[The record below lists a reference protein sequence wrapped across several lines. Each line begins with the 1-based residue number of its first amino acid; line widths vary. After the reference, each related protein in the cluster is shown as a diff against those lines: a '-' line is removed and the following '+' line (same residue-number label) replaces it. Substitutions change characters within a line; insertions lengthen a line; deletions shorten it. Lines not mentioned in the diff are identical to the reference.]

1 MKKRVLRV
9 ILFSLISLL
18 LLTSMLITAMLGNV
32 KAEYFKSLSTSLDF
46 EITADLPL
54 RYKIK
59 DDNNT
64 SGTVGVY
71 TDSKSI
77 SQVIK
82 LGTTVTAANAIY
94 EIEFPLSETGL
105 HAVDFTVEFSKSGT
119 TGDFFVAKTALASG
133 YVKSLNNPVGC
144 KFYSRSDFTNTYT
157 RLIDD
162 EEGAQKSTGEIHA
175 RQMYNKTRTYNV
187 NNNFQWKTLA
197 PSRAEDVTLS
207 VNATTKKV
215 YLCWDL
221 RGLASGTYTL
231 NLRNIKVTKI
241 NTPDGPYMDFAN
253 IYYTNNALFPT
264 AATKPSST
272 AGAPIAKTGNPQRVT
287 VQTSH
292 AVSGKNEAGKTRQSM
307 ARGTYVTEATYD
319 SMTMQAE
326 KLAFGYE
333 NGNIIDRDY
342 VESGGFSD
350 WDAYSNII
358 SFGIPIKNVKR
369 ETTYKL
375 SFDLSIARQG
385 GDSKYHVSGSGTDV
399 ENLSDEGNAT
409 YAAHDKIFSDNTSM
423 FQCYLYRGGKNRF
436 DTGSPNLHP
445 KALTKSVTYNVK
457 GAVDKE
463 YGRGQVVLNDKG
475 LYRTATEP
483 SVQSDNFKGQA
494 LFDLN
499 AAHRA
504 SETNAALR
512 WNRSKVTEYNGENI
526 IYWQKYSNLTTSF
539 NIDSGWTSED
549 EMKNLALVWAI
560 DAFEAKSWYR
570 IKMEN
575 VRIEEVVQYGSA
587 VTELQ
592 FNGTKS
598 AFNNDSFKGS
608 NGTGQNY
615 TSVHITSADP
625 VAVAAYNM
633 YGPEFVYASNEN
645 TFSTSPTR
653 TITVKGTA
661 ACYDSD
667 KKGIEK
673 YVWSADGGETWYD
686 VASATMSTA
695 TNAQLRLLE
704 DKAENSMKNVTPNVP
719 ALGDSQPVWDS
730 NKKCEWADF
739 RGCGTNSVFTITAD
753 IRGTPYEFKNRINI
767 IFAAVP
773 ASNTDLRCEIL
784 IVKNYNDLDHYVSQV
799 DSVVSDITVLET
811 PTNLQI
817 TRDLNNNDNYTD
829 DNVFKRSFTP
839 FVGVRQNSVTYS
851 VDDLGVYFY
860 RVENTLFDNYDRLHV
875 MCSDI
880 PIKTTLTLKGVVI
893 IHGGV
898 SEYAYSVDGGNTWN
912 SISHSNMVDLAYSSG
927 SNTHDHEKLLYKWLT
942 TDSSNYQSG
951 YMLGKADSNGDFK
964 SSPLSIDLSEY
975 VGKVLDIV
983 VAAKG
988 TRGRY
993 CPIAKIDNV
1002 AVYGDPTKPAGE
1014 LGAGPGPFYSRYYKI
1029 TVGDTL
1035 ISPTTNALDGTYL
1048 NGRSSWN
1055 IGFDHRSYT
1064 PYEPY
1069 NVDYMNVRKVT
1080 QASNAIAAG
1089 GTVTID
1095 GYINCYSGVKE
1106 YRYTLDDGNSW
1117 TVINQTVPAH
1127 TENSFVGAKFVDAT
1141 FTIANDGGNS
1151 NFCTNAGYG
1160 GTPITVTLPSGVT
1173 GNKDLRVVAESN
1185 AGYIYPVL
1193 NIPLS
1198 IT

>member
-1 MKKRVLRV
+1 MKRVLRV

-18 LLTSMLITAMLGNV
+18 LLTSMLITAMFGSV
-32 KAEYFKSLSTSLDF
+32 KAEYLKSFSTSLDF
-46 EITADLPL
+46 EVTQDLSL
-54 RYKIK
+54 RCKIK
-59 DDNNT
+59 DENNT
-64 SGTVGVY
+64 AGKIYSY
-71 TDSKSI
+71 SDSKNI

-94 EIEFPLSETGL
+94 EIEFPLNETGL

-144 KFYSRSDFTNTYT
+144 KFYSRSDFTSTYT
-157 RLIDD
+157 RLIYDN
-162 EEGAQKSTGEIHA
+162 EGAQNSTGEIHA
-175 RQMYNKTRTYNV
+175 RQPYNQTRTYTV

-221 RGLASGTYTL
+221 RGLAAGTYTL

-264 AATKPSST
+264 AAAAHSS
-272 AGAPIAKTGNPQRVT
+272 GGSYVAKTGNPQRVT

-342 VESGGFSD
+342 VESGGFEN
-350 WDAYSNII
+350 WDAYSNLI
-358 SFGIPIKNVKR
+358 SFGIPIKNVKL

-385 GDSKYHVSGSGTDV
+385 GDSTYFESGTGTDV
-399 ENLSDEGNAT
+399 ENLTNEGNAT
-409 YAAHDKIFSDNTSM
+409 YAAHNKIFADNTSM
-423 FQCYLYRGGKNRF
+423 FQCYLYRGGRNKYTAS
-436 DTGSPNLHP
+436 DNLVS
-445 KALTKSVTYNVK
+445 AARTQSVTYNVL

-483 SVQSDNFKGQA
+483 SVQSDNFKGQS

-504 SETNAALR
+504 SETNAALY

-539 NIDSGWTSED
+539 NIDSGWTNESEL
-549 EMKNLALVWAI
+549 KNLALVWVI
-560 DAFEAKSWYR
+560 DAFEPKSWYR

-575 VRIEEVVQYGSA
+575 VRIEEVVKYGSA

-598 AFNNDSFKGS
+598 AFNNDNFKGS

-615 TSVHITSADP
+615 TSVNSNSSI
-625 VAVAAYNM
+625 AVAAYNM
-633 YGPEFVYASNEN
+633 YGPEFVYASNVGVN

-661 ACYDSD
+661 ACYDSG
-667 KKGIEK
+667 KKGIAK

-686 VASATMSTA
+686 VASATMSAA
-695 TNAQLRLLE
+695 TDAQLRLLE
-704 DKAENSMKNVTPNVP
+704 DKAENSMANGTPKVSK
-719 ALGDSQPVWDS
+719 LGTSQPAWKT
-730 NKKCEWADF
+730 NKKCEWANF
-739 RGCGTNSVFTITAD
+739 SGCGTNSVFTITAD

-773 ASNTDLRCEIL
+773 ASNTNLRCEIL
-784 IVKNYNDLDHYVSQV
+784 IVKNYNDLDHYVSQI
-799 DSVVSDITVLET
+799 DSVSSDIKATAT

-839 FVGVRQNSVTYS
+839 FVGVRQNSATYS

-860 RVENTLFDNYDRLHV
+860 RVGNTLFDNYDRLHV

-880 PIKTTLTLKGVVI
+880 PIKTTLTLKGVAV

-898 SEYAYSVDGGNTWN
+898 SEYAYSVDGGNTWK

-927 SNTHDHEKLLYKWLT
+927 SNTYDHEKLVYKWLT
-942 TDSSNYQSG
+942 TSGNNYQSA
-951 YMLGKADSNGDFK
+951 YMLGKAESDGDFK
-964 SSPLSIDLSEY
+964 SSPLAIDLSDY
-975 VGKVLDIV
+975 VGEVIDVI

-988 TRGRY
+988 RRGRY
-993 CPIAKIDNV
+993 CPVARIDNV
-1002 AVYGDPTKPAGE
+1002 AVYGDPSKAPGTK
-1014 LGAGPGPFYSRYYKI
+1014 GAGPGPFYTRHYSVKVGTTSI
-1029 TVGDTL
+1029 T
-1035 ISPTTNALDGTYL
+1035 PTTNALDGTSL
-1048 NGRSSWN
+1048 NYTTVWN
-1055 IGFDHRSYT
+1055 IGYDKSAYAS
-1064 PYEPY
+1064 YEPY
-1069 NVDYMNVRKVT
+1069 NVNYMNARSFT
-1080 QASNAIAAG
+1080 AANNAIAAG

-1106 YRYTLDDGNSW
+1106 YRYTLDGGKEW
-1117 TVINQTVPAH
+1117 RVINQTVPSH
-1127 TENSFVGAKFVDAT
+1127 NTNSFIGGKFVDVT
-1141 FTIANDGGNS
+1141 FTIANDGANS
-1151 NFCTNAGYG
+1151 NFCTYTGYN

-1173 GNKDLRVVAESN
+1173 GNKDLLVVAESN
-1185 AGYIYPVL
+1185 AGYIYPIL

>member
-46 EITADLPL
+46 EITEDLPL

-82 LGTTVTAANAIY
+82 LGATVTAANAIY

-157 RLIDD
+157 RLIYDN
-162 EEGAQKSTGEIHA
+162 EGAQNATGEIHA
-175 RQMYNKTRTYNV
+175 RQPYNQTRTYNV

-197 PSRAEDVTLS
+197 PSRSENVTLS

-221 RGLASGTYTL
+221 RGLSTAGTYTL
-231 NLRNIKVTKI
+231 KLSNIKVTKV

-253 IYYTNNALFPT
+253 MYYTNNALFPT
-264 AATKPSST
+264 ASAAHSSGGT
-272 AGAPIAKTGNPQRVT
+272 YVKKTGNPQRVT
-287 VQTSH
+287 VQTQLS
-292 AVSGKNEAGKTRQSM
+292 VSGKNEAGKTRQSM

-319 SMTMQAE
+319 CMTMQAE

-333 NGNIIDRDY
+333 NGEIITKQHMEDNH
-342 VESGGFSD
+342 SD
-350 WDAYSNII
+350 LTASAYSNIL
-358 SFGIPIKNVKR
+358 SFGIPIKNVKL

-385 GDSKYHVSGSGTDV
+385 GDSAYFQSGSGTDV

-409 YAAHDKIFSDNTSM
+409 YAPHADVLTASNEHFE
-423 FQCYLYRGGKNRF
+423 CYLYRGGANRF
-436 DTGSPNLHP
+436 AADGSNLVSQ
-445 KALTKSVTYNVK
+445 ARTKSVTYNIS
-457 GAVDKE
+457 GATDKE

-475 LYRTATEP
+475 LYRRTGAEP
-483 SVQSDNFKGQA
+483 AVQSDTFKGQA
-494 LFDLN
+494 LISLN
-499 AAHRA
+499 DAHKSTMSAAD
-504 SETNAALR
+504 ALLH
-512 WNRSKVTEYNGENI
+512 WNKSNVTEYNGENTI
-526 IYWQKYSNLTTSF
+526 NWVKYSNLTTSF
-539 NIDSGWTSED
+539 NLDEDWNSES
-549 EMKNLALVWAI
+549 ELKNLALVWAI
-560 DAFEAKSWYR
+560 DCLDAKSWYR

-575 VRIEEVVQYGSA
+575 VRIEEVIQYGSA
-587 VTELQ
+587 VTEVY
-592 FNGTKS
+592 FNGSKS
-598 AFNNDSFKGS
+598 SFSNDKFKGS
-608 NGTGQNY
+608 NGTGQNFTTLQNN
-615 TSVHITSADP
+615 TSIAL
-625 VAVAAYNM
+625 AAYNV
-633 YGPEFVYASNEN
+633 YGPEFNANGLNFSASPN
-645 TFSTSPTR
+645 TR
-653 TITVKGTA
+653 KIRVKGTA
-661 ACYDSD
+661 ACYDSA

-686 VASATMSTA
+686 VESQTLSDA

-704 DKAENSMKNVTPNVP
+704 DKAENSMASGKAKVS
-719 ALGDSQPVWDS
+719 ALGTSQPVWDS
-730 NKKCEWADF
+730 NKKCEYADF
-739 RGCGTNSVFTITAD
+739 RGCGKNSVFDITAD
-753 IRGTPYEFKNRINI
+753 ITGTPYEFKNRVNI
-767 IFAAVP
+767 IFAMVP

-784 IVKNYNDLDHYVSQV
+784 IVKYYNDLDHYVSQI

-817 TRDLNNNDNYTD
+817 TRDLNNNNNYTD
-829 DNVFKRSFTP
+829 DNVFKRSFVP
-839 FVGVRQNSVTYS
+839 MSGRMQNKTYATA

-860 RVENTLFDNYDRLHV
+860 RRENTLFDNYNWV
-875 MCSDI
+875 YTMCSDI
-880 PIKTTLTLKGVVI
+880 PIKNTLTLNGVAI
-893 IHGGV
+893 LHGGI
-898 SEYAYSVDGGNTWN
+898 SEYAYSIDEGNTWI
-912 SISHSNMVDLAYSSG
+912 SIEHTMADLDYSG
-927 SNTHDHEKLLYKWLT
+927 TKEHAHEKLLYTWLST
-942 TDSSNYQSG
+942 GNNYESAYVLGADS
-951 YMLGKADSNGDFK
+951 SNGDFRT
-964 SSPLSIDLSEY
+964 SPLSIDLSEY

-1014 LGAGPGPFYSRYYKI
+1014 LGAGMGPFYTRHYSVKVGTTSI
-1029 TVGDTL
+1029 TP
-1035 ISPTTNALDGTYL
+1035 ITNALDGTYL
-1048 NGRSSWN
+1048 NGKSTWN

-1069 NVDYMNVRKVT
+1069 NVDYMNVRKIT

-1095 GYINCYSGVKE
+1095 GCINCYSGVKE
-1106 YRYTLDDGNSW
+1106 YRYTLDGGNNW

-1127 TENSFVGAKFVDAT
+1127 TETSFAEAKFVDAT

-1151 NFCTNAGYG
+1151 NFCTDTGYG